1 MLKHDNSHP
10 YALDEATN
18 CWRRPDYVSLDYSD
32 GNETEENIA
41 RLVRSCQDRSVLS
54 DELRTRCTD
63 WPTTYHLSST
73 RANILRPFTPWLK
86 GTQVL
91 EIGAGCGA
99 ITRFLG
105 ESGAKVLALEG
116 SLRRAEIARMRTSDL
131 DNVTV
136 LAESFSHFQTSALFD
151 CITLIGVLEYANLF
165 VEGDN
170 PTRIMLQK
178 AASLLAPGGVLIVAI
193 ENQLGLKYFAG
204 APEDHV
210 WKTLYGV
217 EGRYQQNEPKTFG
230 ARELAKLLRDSGL
243 EQVQRLA
250 PFPDY
255 KLPYAIITEA
265 GARHPDF
272 DAGALAAQ
280 HTRKDQQLP
289 SELAFA
295 PERVWPE
302 LGKNGLLMDLSNSF
316 LFTAAR
322 TSSFALPPQVLAF
335 NYSTDRKARF
345 CKEATFRAHGDTGIS
360 VEHAR
365 LSHVES
371 APCERIRWRLAES
384 SMTENYL
391 AGAPIQSQIVDI
403 WKADGWTKE
412 EISPVIHSHLSAVLQ
427 LAGRAADTAPIKL
440 DTSIPGDLVDL
451 TLSNLIAGPKGL
463 MSFDQE
469 WRLAE
474 PIPLGWLLFR
484 SYLILI
490 QSVTRVGRYA
500 NHQTITRTEL
510 VKVLFEVVGLPVS
523 DTDLRHYADLEADLQ
538 NLILPR
544 PVDKPL
550 NWYETAELIHFN
562 AFEQLW
568 LSKKSKESIKHSLT
582 RSQAQLTY
590 EQEANAQLKSEITA
604 LRTLEDEF
612 TRVNTELE
620 SRMSAL
626 AQQFKQIPRLRLKR
640 VLLQR
645 LLPNAFRSKEKKR
658 IAYLCASPAFDSDYY
673 LTNNPDLPFKTR
685 EQAARHFHTFGWRE
699 SRRPAAWFDCES
711 YLLANPDVL
720 ASDQDPFLH
729 YLHHGI
735 VEKRRLRH
743 TTSTSFVR
751 HQDDPIHGIGP
762 IHPDP
767 YLPESAKGKAI
778 RASVRIFVDQP
789 EESHYQRCR
798 LIKEACDA
806 LGLTVSIRLP
816 SASEDTEIPSDLR
829 QHPGAAVTGTP
840 ENAWLDFLATQS
852 LQAHSF
858 DVLASISTAAN
869 DSHSDEDPSATL
881 SLDALVTRLRQSI
894 HLATE
899 QCSLLRTGLPFTPW
913 FEPHSHCIPAETMHE
928 TYVRTV
934 DVPGTVAVSS
944 DIELGGAFFVSGS
957 LMRHFLRYRG
967 DLVHFAPQYPTE
979 SLTLFL
985 TTARSLAF
993 SSAFLA
999 PPEVQQRSVWYE
1011 EPQDF
1016 ANASKN
1022 PGPRV
1027 LAFYLPQFRPTPE
1040 NDVWHGKGFTEW
1052 FKVRSAYPLFDGH
1065 YQQHIPHSDL
1075 GYYAI
1080 EDSHTL
1086 RRQAEM
1092 LKKAGMHGMVFY
1104 HYWFTGKLILEKAA
1118 QMLLSESDI
1127 DMPFC
1132 FCWANENWTKRWD
1145 GEDQEVLLAQDYS
1158 REDAKAFIEYL
1169 IPFFKDPR
1177 YIRVHNRPVLIV
1189 YRPSSIE
1196 QPHDY
1201 IAIWSEQCRLHGLLP
1216 PYVVA
1221 TLTRGAVTPHAYGM
1235 DAALERPLNDWTDGA
1250 VPDIRERLPSFTQL
1264 KGSVLDYSQVA
1275 KHYAQPSSPT
1285 EFIHWRSVVPI
1296 WDNTPRYKS
1305 GAYLLND
1312 FNNADFQGW
1321 IEAAL
1326 ADTRDK
1332 LATEEQMVVI
1342 NAWNEW
1348 AEGAHLEPDER
1359 NGYAYLNAVGRALTG
1374 EPFFPVSP
1382 DREASF
1388 VIRIHPEVASAMTRD
1403 CWATRLFTHGLR
1415 INEPSFGYQVAPD
1428 DQVTAKA
1435 LAEIGLTSHCADDLS
1450 VVNVHLDQ
1458 MVAIPEDSLSF
1469 LATYARRF
1477 AGYRVVA
1484 NHKNDEALTTDRFER
1499 CLSAPSGYTP
1509 AIWGSVRNQTSLGSK
1524 VAAQAWCYRI
1534 ETEQDCGAPATGLSV
1549 STLVRYHSAGSMTEL
1564 RNAVYS
1570 LLAHTQTSVEVL
1582 VLAQDLDMEQ
1592 QARVAEWLNSLPLP
1606 NSLHQIRVESFQS
1619 TAEQSDLRCEM
1630 LNRGVAEAT
1639 FPYFTFLDYDDTLFP
1654 GALTHLARRLVS
1666 TGARATF
1673 GRVYHADLDDE
1684 TGLVQERRVNHGY
1697 GSTYEDF
1704 VHDNCA
1710 PIHSFMIDKR
1720 KLDLDGIR
1728 YFPDMKFMED
1738 YYFLL
1743 QVFDQETTDW
1753 AALETP
1759 KMLGDYNFRVSGRN
1773 HTLVFRD
1780 MSDRQRVLDN
1790 PHYQICDRRI
1800 NELRQRLAQDHLAR
1814 THHLKNRYLS
1824 IGQSN

>member
-10 YALDEATN
+10 YVLDATTN
-18 CWRRPDYVSLDYSD
+18 CWRRPDYISIGYSD
-32 GNETEENIA
+32 GNETEERIA

-54 DELRTRCTD
+54 DELRTLCTD
-63 WPTTYHLSST
+63 WPTTYHLSGT
-73 RANILRPFTPWLK
+73 RANILRPFTQWLK
-86 GTQVL
+86 GAQVL

-105 ESGAKVLALEG
+105 ESGAEVLALEG
-116 SLRRAEIARMRTSDL
+116 SLRRAAIARTRTSDL

-136 LAESFSHFQTSALFD
+136 LAESFSQLQTSALFD

-170 PTRIMLQK
+170 PTRSMLQK
-178 AASLLAPGGVLIVAI
+178 VASLLAPDGVLIVAI

-217 EGRYQQNEPKTFG
+217 EGRYLQNEPKTFG
-230 ARELAKLLRDSGL
+230 ARELNQLLRDSGL
-243 EQVQRLA
+243 EQVQRFA

-265 GARHPDF
+265 GAHHPDF
-272 DAGALAAQ
+272 DAGSLAAQ

-302 LGKNGLLMDLSNSF
+302 LSKNQLLMDLSNSF
-316 LFTAAR
+316 LLTASR
-322 TSSFALPPQVLAF
+322 TSRFSLDPDLLAI
-335 NYSTDRKARF
+335 NYSTDRKAQF
-345 CKEATFRAHGDTGIS
+345 CKEAKFRALNEVGIE
-360 VEHAR
+360 VEHTK
-365 LSHVES
+365 LSKKQPTPNNQLHWVLADSSKTERYIMGTS
-371 APCERIRWRLAES
+371 AHSL
-384 SMTENYL
+384 
-391 AGAPIQSQIVDI
+391 IVDI
-403 WKADGWTKE
+403 WKADAWTREAITPILK
-412 EISPVIHSHLSAVLQ
+412 SHLSAVLL
-427 LAGRAADTAPIKL
+427 LAGRSADTPLIKL
-440 DTSIPGDLVDL
+440 DSLIPGELIDL
-451 TLSNLIAGPKGL
+451 TLSNLMAGPTDSV
-463 MSFDQE
+463 SFDQE

-484 SYLILI
+484 SYLILM
-490 QSVTRVGRYA
+490 QSVTRIGHYTNR
-500 NHQTITRTEL
+500 QIITRAEL
-510 VKVLFEVVGLPVS
+510 MKVLFEAVGLPVS
-523 DTDLRHYADLEADLQ
+523 DTALQTYADLEADLQ
-538 NLILPR
+538 NLVLPH
-544 PVDKPL
+544 PVEKPL

-562 AFEQLW
+562 ALEQLW
-568 LSKKSKESIKHSLT
+568 LSKESNKSIEHSLT
-582 RSQAQLTY
+582 QSEAQLAH
-590 EQEANAQLKSEITA
+590 EKEVNAQLQSEITS
-604 LRTLEDEF
+604 LQILKDEF
-612 TRVNTELE
+612 TRVNVELE
-620 SRMSAL
+620 SQMSAL
-626 AQQFKQIPRLRLKR
+626 AQQFGRIPRMRLKR
-640 VLLQR
+640 VVLRR
-645 LLPNAFRSKEKKR
+645 LLPKSLRSKENER
-658 IAYLCASPAFDSDYY
+658 IAHLCASPAFDADYY

-685 EQAARHFHTFGWRE
+685 EQAARHFHIFGWRE
-699 SRRPAAWFDCES
+699 NRRPAVWFDCES
-711 YLLANPDVL
+711 YFYANPDVL

-729 YLHHGI
+729 YLCNGI
-735 VEKRRLRH
+735 SEKRKLRH
-743 TTSTSFVR
+743 TSSANFAR
-751 HQDDPIHGIGP
+751 SQDDPVHGIGP
-762 IHPDP
+762 VHPDP
-767 YLPESAKGKAI
+767 YLPESAKGKTV
-778 RASVRIFVDQP
+778 RASVRIFVDRP
-789 EESHYQRCR
+789 EESHFQRCR
-798 LIKEACDA
+798 LIQQACDV
-806 LGLTVSIRLP
+806 LGLTVSIGLP
-816 SASEDTEIPSDLR
+816 SAGDGAAIPIALQ
-829 QHPGAAVTGTP
+829 QHPGAAVSSTP
-840 ENAWLDFLATQS
+840 ESPWLDFLATQS
-852 LQAHSF
+852 LQAHNF

-869 DSHSDEDPSATL
+869 DSDLDEGPIGAL
-881 SLDALVTRLRQSI
+881 SLDDLVTRLRQSL
-894 HLATE
+894 HLAAE

-913 FEPHSHCIPAETMHE
+913 FEPHSHFIPAETMHA

-934 DVPGTVAVSS
+934 DNPGTVSVQA
-944 DIELGGAFFVSGS
+944 DMELGGAFFVSAA
-957 LMRHFLRYRG
+957 LMRHFLRHRG
-967 DLVHFAPQYPTE
+967 DLVHFARHRPTE

-985 TTARSLAF
+985 TTARSLEF

-999 PPEVQQRSVWYE
+999 APEALQRSVWYE
-1011 EPQDF
+1011 EAQDF
-1016 ANASKN
+1016 TNASQI
-1022 PGPRV
+1022 PGSRM

-1040 NDVWHGKGFTEW
+1040 NDAWHGEGFTEW
-1052 FKVRSAYPLFDGH
+1052 FKVRSACPLFDGH
-1065 YQQHIPHSDL
+1065 YQQHLPHSDL

-1118 QMLLSESDI
+1118 QMLLSEPDI
-1127 DMPFC
+1127 EMPFC

-1201 IAIWSEQCRLHGLLP
+1201 IAIWSEQCRLHGLPP

-1250 VPDIRERLPSFTQL
+1250 VPDIRERLHSFTQL

-1305 GAYLLND
+1305 GAYLLNG

-1332 LATEEQMVVI
+1332 LATEEQVVVI

-1403 CWATRLFTHGLR
+1403 CWATRLFKHGLR

-1435 LAEIGLTSHCADDLS
+1435 LAEIGLTFHCADDLF

-1484 NHKNDEALTTDRFER
+1484 NHKNDKALTTDRFKR
-1499 CLSAPSGYTP
+1499 CLSAPSAYTP
-1509 AIWGSVRNQTSLGSK
+1509 ALWSSVCNRTNLGSK
-1524 VAAQAWCYRI
+1524 VAAQAWCYLI
-1534 ETEQDCGAPATGLSV
+1534 EEEDASGAPASPRSV

-1564 RNAVYS
+1564 RNAIYS
-1570 LLAHTQTSVEVL
+1570 LLVHTQTHVEAL
-1582 VLAQDLDMEQ
+1582 VLAQDLDFEQ
-1592 QARVAEWLNSLPLP
+1592 RACVNEWIGSLPLT
-1606 NSLHQIRVESFQS
+1606 NSPHRIRVKSFQS
-1619 TAEQSDLRCEM
+1619 TADQRDLRCEM

-1639 FPYFTFLDYDDTLFP
+1639 FPYITFLDYDDTLFP
-1654 GALTHLARRLVS
+1654 GSLSHLARRLAT
-1666 TGARATF
+1666 TGTRATF
-1673 GRVYHADLDDE
+1673 GRVFHADLDDE
-1684 TGLVQERRVNHGY
+1684 TGLVQERRINHGY

-1704 VHDNCA
+1704 VRDNCA
-1710 PIHSFMIDKR
+1710 PIHSFMIDKSQ
-1720 KLDLDGIR
+1720 LDLQTIR

-1743 QVFDQETTDW
+1743 QVFDKRDTDW
-1753 AALETP
+1753 AALESP
-1759 KMLGDYNFRVSGRN
+1759 KMLGDYNFRTSGRN
-1773 HTLVFRD
+1773 HTLVFRND
-1780 MSDRQRVLDN
+1780 NDRQGILNN
-1790 PHYQICDRRI
+1790 PSYQICDHRI
-1800 NELRQRLAQDHLAR
+1800 NELRQHIAQKNLAK
-1814 THHLKNRYLS
+1814 THNLQNQHVY
-1824 IGQSN
+1824 ID